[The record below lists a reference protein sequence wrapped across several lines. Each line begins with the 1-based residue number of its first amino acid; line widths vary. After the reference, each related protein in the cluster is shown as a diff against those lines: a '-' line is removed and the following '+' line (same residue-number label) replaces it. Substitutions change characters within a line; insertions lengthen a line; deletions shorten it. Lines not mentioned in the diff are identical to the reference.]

1 MKTTLKKGQG
11 YTEDFKQSII
21 NLYRNGKSSGEIMS
35 EYGISSS
42 SFYKWLKKYSVVQL
56 SETESMTMVE
66 IKAMQKRLALLEEEN
81 LILKKTISIFT
92 RE

>member
-1 MKTTLKKGQG
+1 MKKAGNSEE
-11 YTEDFKQSII
+11 YKQSIV
-21 NLYRNGKSSGEIMS
+21 NLYRSGKPSGEILK

-42 SFYKWLKKYSVVQL
+42 TFYKWVKRYSVVQI
-56 SETESMTMVE
+56 SETESMTMTE

>member
-1 MKTTLKKGQG
+1 MRKNAT
-11 YTEDFKQSII
+11 YSEEFKQSIV
-21 NLYRNGKSSGEIMS
+21 NLYRNGKPTSEILK
-35 EYGISSS
+35 EYGMASSA
-42 SFYKWLKKYSVVQL
+42 FYKWVKKYSVVQI

-66 IKAMQKRLALLEEEN
+66 IKTMQKRLAQLEEEN

>member
-1 MKTTLKKGQG
+1 MRNTLKKGQG
-11 YTEDFKQSII
+11 YNEEFKQSIV
-21 NLYRNGKSSGEIMS
+21 NLYRNGKTSGEIMS

-56 SETESMTMVE
+56 SETESMTMLE